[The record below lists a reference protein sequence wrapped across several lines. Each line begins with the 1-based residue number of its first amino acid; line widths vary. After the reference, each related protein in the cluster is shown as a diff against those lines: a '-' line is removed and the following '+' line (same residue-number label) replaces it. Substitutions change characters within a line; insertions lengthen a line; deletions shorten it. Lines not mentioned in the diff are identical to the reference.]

1 MGWGAAASTFV
12 GQNLG
17 ANQPDRAIRAGWI
30 SCAYNAILMV
40 VVLVLFIAFG
50 REILSLFIMNQE
62 PAVREAVVNAGIDYL
77 WIVGST
83 YAFLGVGV
91 VLSSA
96 LSGAG
101 ATRTSLVVD
110 VVVLLGLLVPLT
122 IVMLIFTD
130 LTQTETWS
138 LIAVGNVLTAIG
150 YAIWFGRKN
159 WIHKKV

>member
-1 MGWGAAASTFV
+1 M
-12 GQNLG
+12 
-17 ANQPDRAIRAGWI
+17 
-30 SCAYNAILMV
+30 
-40 VVLVLFIAFG
+40 
-50 REILSLFIMNQE
+50 
-62 PAVREAVVNAGIDYL
+62 REAVVNAGIDYL